1 MNRLIIPTR
10 SQTHNLKRILRPVAS
25 TGPAAIVMQM
35 VPRRY
40 MSDNLLGYNPMSNTS
55 STSKNIKS
63 KPTPGAP
70 PPPGIDIP
78 TGASTEK
85 PVMGVD
91 SNTEGGG
98 VWAQTN
104 AKRDKLGEL
113 RMELNFDAGQR
124 SLDDM
129 ANQEQQLDLWL
140 VDGIRA
146 VVSFV
151 DGVELRGDCVQQLRG
166 TGQDAQDTVTQ
177 VHIPCLDDF
186 YTLLR
191 EFQEATVQLQQQQQ
205 QQQSSSLEEE
215 GKCHIGKEEYEK
227 HLNNLMTHVEQIR
240 LHHPAAPPIHLEKGA
255 APTTP
260 ATATTSTS
268 TNNSTSQSSL
278 LHIRDIMEYT
288 PPNEP
293 AKTTSKTPAAIAA
306 AKAAAKSTEVIPT
319 SLEKDL
325 SQPLLQPLTECSE
338 YFRILLLQSCLLQL
352 STQWDDLTKISDA
365 DQDRAATK
373 GETISPLEHI
383 NVIALHGV
391 LEAFGTK
398 GCVERTESLWKLMDR
413 DGDGLL
419 DQVEMDQVV
428 HMSLKPVE
436 VAVRAFVEDCIEV
449 WPLRG
454 GFPLLGDDSSSSFAG
469 AAGEEVSLDVNAN
482 ANVEKG
488 RYKKWKEE
496 RTEKKAK
503 KVLLKLL
510 DGTIKRHFDVDV
522 EIPHRLRCCYAWAD
536 KKHQDGNVQSVL
548 VENTDSGASTSGDSS
563 TSTDAATANAS
574 GGASAGFLT
583 ARKRYVELDPKI
595 AYDEFRDVQ
604 KDNFPHLDRIAQE
617 LCIGFKEE
625 VWILQGKGR
634 QDAETRKEALAFLG
648 VVSLI
653 DMAIQLT

>member
-10 SQTHNLKRILRPVAS
+10 SQTHNLKRILRPAAAAS
-25 TGPAAIVMQM
+25 STATIM
-35 VPRRY
+35 PRRY
-40 MSDNLLGYNPMSNTS
+40 MSDNLLGYNPMSNQS
-55 STSKNIKS
+55 STNKNIKS
-63 KPTPGAP
+63 KPSTGTGTGAP
-70 PPPGIDIP
+70 GTDGDAKKPSGPGI
-78 TGASTEK
+78 
-85 PVMGVD
+85 GVD
-91 SNTEGGG
+91 SFTEGGG

-104 AKRDKLGEL
+104 AKKDKLGEL

-124 SLDDM
+124 SLDDA
-129 ANQEQQLDLWL
+129 ANQEQKFDLWL

-151 DGVELRGDCVQQLRG
+151 DGVELRGECVQQLRG
-166 TGQDAQDTVTQ
+166 TGQAQVVTGQ
-177 VHIPCLDDF
+177 AQLVTGIPCLDDF

-191 EFQEATVQLQQQQQ
+191 EFQEVTIQQGQ
-205 QQQSSSLEEE
+205 E
-215 GKCHIGKEEYEK
+215 GKCQIGKEEYEK

-240 LHHPAAPPIHLEKGA
+240 LHHPAAPPIQSGKEA
-255 APTTP
+255 TATPAPAPTTS
-260 ATATTSTS
+260 TTNSTK
-268 TNNSTSQSSL
+268 STSQSSL
-278 LHIRDIMEYT
+278 LYIRDIMEYT

-293 AKTTSKTPAAIAA
+293 AKIASKALAAAAAKTPA
-306 AKAAAKSTEVIPT
+306 STAESSEMIPA

-325 SQPLLQPLTECSE
+325 SQPLIQPLTECSE

-352 STQWDDLTKISDA
+352 STQWDDLMKISDA

-373 GETISPLEHI
+373 GETIANLEHVNLI
-383 NVIALHGV
+383 TLHRV

-398 GCVERTESLWKLMDR
+398 GCVERTESLWNLMDR
-413 DGDGLL
+413 DEDGLL

-428 HMSLKPVE
+428 YMSLKPVE
-436 VAVRAFVEDCIEV
+436 GAMRAFVEDCIEV

-454 GFPLLGDDSSSSFAG
+454 GFPLLEDDSSSFAG
-469 AAGEEVSLDVNAN
+469 GEEVSLDVKK
-482 ANVEKG
+482 KG

-496 RTEKKAK
+496 KIEKKTK

-510 DGTIKRHFDVDV
+510 DKAIKRHFDTDV

-548 VENTDSGASTSGDSS
+548 VENTDSGASGDSS
-563 TSTDAATANAS
+563 TDGAS
-574 GGASAGFLT
+574 GVGTGGGGGGGGFLS
-583 ARKRYVELDPKI
+583 ARKRFVELDPKI
-595 AYDEFRDVQ
+595 SYAEFRDVQ
-604 KDNFPHLDRIAQE
+604 KENFPHLDRIAHE
-617 LCIGFKEE
+617 LCTGFKEE

-653 DMAIQLT
+653 DMAIVLT